1 MPAADRSRWASSRAR
16 ELDPWRE
23 HDACGVGFVAR
34 ASGHR
39 SADIAR
45 LALQALARVAH
56 RGAAAT
62 DRSGDGAGLL
72 TQIPAPLFY
81 REAASRGLALAP
93 GQPFAVGSFFLPR
106 EHDALGRAT
115 AIIEEVLC
123 REGLPV
129 LGWRDVPV
137 DLEVLG
143 AGARASC
150 PTIRQA
156 VIAAPDGGRHDDTTW
171 ERSLYLARRTI
182 ERRVAEA
189 GPGLEPFFV
198 CSLSCRTLVYKALL
212 TGTQLAG
219 FFPDLASADYETAL
233 AIFHQRYS
241 TTRRR
246 AGRSPSRSVCS
257 PTTARSIP
265 CGGTATRCW
274 PASRRSPDR
283 PGATRWTASS
293 P

>member
-1 MPAADRSRWASSRAR
+1 MGAGGGRKRVGDSKQTPGPLPIERAVLLTGRDEETRMPAADRSRWANSRTR
-16 ELDPWRE
+16 DLDPWRE

-34 ASGHR
+34 ASGKR
-39 SADIAR
+39 SADITR

-81 REAASRGLALAP
+81 REAASHGLALTP

-123 REGLPV
+123 REDLPV

-137 DLEVLG
+137 NLDVLG
-143 AGARASC
+143 GGARVSC

-156 VIAAPDGGRHDDTTW
+156 ILAAPANTESTAW
-171 ERSLYLARRTI
+171 ERSLYVARRTI
-182 ERRVAEA
+182 ERRIADA

-198 CSLSCRTLVYKALL
+198 SSLSCRTLVYKALL
-212 TGTQLAG
+212 SGTQLAG
-219 FFPDLASADYETAL
+219 FFPDLAS
-233 AIFHQRYS
+233 
-241 TTRRR
+241 
-246 AGRSPSRSVCS
+246 
-257 PTTARSIP
+257 
-265 CGGTATRCW
+265 
-274 PASRRSPDR
+274 
-283 PGATRWTASS
+283 
-293 P
+293 